1 MSISVLQNDNENNL
15 NTGKGYNGLS
25 TIENYSELTD
35 QLKNKIIEVLND
47 NFSYHEGDIDVLLKS
62 KKKSTYKKFI
72 EKLTEMKYLYNE
84 HLALGPKKYN
94 GLARIDGCLLYRRID
109 IMYTTPE
116 EYPFAILYFT
126 GSMEF
131 NAKMRGIVL
140 ERGLS
145 TVSYTHLTLPT
156 S

>member
-1 MSISVLQNDNENNL
+1 MLDRL
-15 NTGKGYNGLS
+15 
-25 TIENYSELTD
+25 
-35 QLKNKIIEVLND
+35 EVKK
-47 NFSYHEGDIDVLLKS
+47 FGDIDVLLKS

-145 TVSYTHLTLPT
+145 MNEYSLKDNETKEIVEQKFYKEKDIFDYLNMEWVEPVDR
-156 S
+156 